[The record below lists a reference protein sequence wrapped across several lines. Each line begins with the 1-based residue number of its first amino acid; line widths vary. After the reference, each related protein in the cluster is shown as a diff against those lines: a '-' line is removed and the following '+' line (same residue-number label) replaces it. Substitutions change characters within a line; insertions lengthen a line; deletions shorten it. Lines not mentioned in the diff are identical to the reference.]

1 MNLCNLRELRKER
14 GLTQVQLA
22 EMMSVTQGAVS
33 GWESGTALPQASQL
47 PPPGGSAWLQ
57 HRRPVRPAVHCLILR
72 SKSDSKEADDPL

>member
-47 PPPGGSAWLQ
+47 PRL
-57 HRRPVRPAVHCLILR
+57 
-72 SKSDSKEADDPL
+72 ADLLGCSIDALYGRQSTA

>member
-33 GWESGTALPQASQL
+33 SWESGTALPQASQL
-47 PPPGGSAWLQ
+47 PRL
-57 HRRPVRPAVHCLILR
+57 
-72 SKSDSKEADDPL
+72 ADLLGCSIDALYGRQSTA

>member
-47 PPPGGSAWLQ
+47 PRLADLLGCSIDALYGRSQ
-57 HRRPVRPAVHCLILR
+57 SPA
-72 SKSDSKEADDPL
+72 

>member
-47 PPPGGSAWLQ
+47 SRL
-57 HRRPVRPAVHCLILR
+57 
-72 SKSDSKEADDPL
+72 ADLLGCSIDALYGRQSTA

>member
-47 PPPGGSAWLQ
+47 PRL
-57 HRRPVRPAVHCLILR
+57 
-72 SKSDSKEADDPL
+72 ADLLGCGIDALYGRQSTA

>member
-47 PPPGGSAWLQ
+47 PRLADLLGCSIDALYG
-57 HRRPVRPAVHCLILR
+57 R
-72 SKSDSKEADDPL
+72 SQSPT

>member
-47 PPPGGSAWLQ
+47 PRLADLLGCSIDALYG
-57 HRRPVRPAVHCLILR
+57 RRQSTA
-72 SKSDSKEADDPL
+72 